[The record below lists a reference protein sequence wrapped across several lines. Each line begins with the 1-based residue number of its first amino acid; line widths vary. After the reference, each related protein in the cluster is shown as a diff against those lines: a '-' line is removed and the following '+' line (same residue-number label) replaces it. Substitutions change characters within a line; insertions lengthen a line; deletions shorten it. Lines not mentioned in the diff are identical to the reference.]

1 MVGGRPSAFSL
12 ILLMLLMACTSE
24 GDRPE
29 TSCDRPSSGA
39 VLCVFATE
47 DGPWG
52 RLLTRDDEV
61 SGALGSFCW
70 TLDGFGRCEDLDE
83 IPELGGSVAISS
95 GSTVAVVEDAQRVS
109 GSVGVVRVRDGRRQ
123 LADVADLD
131 LSAGSAILRVSP
143 GQRVIEV
150 FGRWEQG
157 DAELYFPIEVT

>member
-1 MVGGRPSAFSL
+1 MVGGRQSAFALS
-12 ILLMLLMACTSE
+12 LLMLLMACTGE

-29 TSCDRPSSGA
+29 T
-39 VLCVFATE
+39 F
-47 DGPWG
+47 DG
-52 RLLTRDDEV
+52 L
-61 SGALGSFCW
+61 
-70 TLDGFGRCEDLDE
+70 GRCEDFDE

-95 GSTVAVVEDAQRVS
+95 GSTVAVVGDAQRVS
-109 GSVGVVRVRDGRRQ
+109 GSVGVVRVGDGRRQ

-150 FGRWEQG
+150 FARWEQG